1 MVQVGSGRGGGRDAS
16 FSGTR
21 RGCEDDVVMGHF
33 SDRVEEG
40 SGGERSHLV
49 GTILSIRRPGAQ
61 VT

>member
-40 SGGERSHLV
+40 SGGE
-49 GTILSIRRPGAQ
+49 I
-61 VT
+61 